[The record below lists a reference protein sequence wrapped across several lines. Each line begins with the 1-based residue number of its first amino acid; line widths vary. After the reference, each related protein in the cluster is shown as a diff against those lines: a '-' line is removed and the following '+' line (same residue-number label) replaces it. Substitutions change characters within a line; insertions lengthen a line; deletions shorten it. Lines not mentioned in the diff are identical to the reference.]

1 MTDIWNKMNNGY
13 YSDAYFNRTKEILE
27 KDNKHPNVLMQIFS
41 RGQGILCG
49 ITEAIYNIKK
59 CVDGLKIKSLDEGSK
74 IECNETVMTIEG
86 DYSTF
91 AHLETVYLGI
101 LARESSIAT
110 AVHNIILAAQDKTVI
125 FMSARFEHYLTQPM
139 DGYAAYVGG
148 CRNFSTEANCMAFPD
163 IKVMGTMSHALIAA
177 YQGNTVTAALAF
189 NKYIDPSVKR
199 IVLVDFENDCVKTS
213 LEVADALKDKLFA
226 VRLDTSAN
234 MIDKSLM
241 KYPDWNIERNINGV
255 CPKLVRNVR
264 TALDEAGYSNVKIV
278 ISGGFNA
285 EKVTK
290 FIRENIPFNAVGI
303 GSDILRHRID
313 FTADIIELNGKPC
326 AKVGRG
332 LKPNLKLKDR

>member
-1 MTDIWNKMNNGY
+1 MINIWEQINNGY

-49 ITEAIYNIKK
+49 INEVIYNIKR
-59 CVDGLKIKSLDEGSK
+59 CVDKLKIKSLDEGSK

-110 AVHNIILAAQDKTVI
+110 AVNNIISVAQDKTVI
-125 FMSARFEHYLTQPM
+125 FMPARFEHYITQTI
-139 DGYAAYVGG
+139 DGYAAYIGG

-163 IKVMGTMSHALIAA
+163 IKAMGTMPHSLIAS
-177 YQGNTVTAALAF
+177 YNGNTVAAALAF
-189 NKYIDPSVKR
+189 DKYIDPSVKR
-199 IVLVDFENDCVKTS
+199 VVLVDFENDCVKTS
-213 LEVADALKDKLFA
+213 LEVANALKDKLFA

-255 CPKLVRNVR
+255 CPKLVHKVR
-264 TALDEAGYSNVKIV
+264 TALDEAGYSNVKII
-278 ISGGFNA
+278 ISGGFNV
-285 EKVTK
+285 EKISR
-290 FIRENIPFNAVGI
+290 FIRENVPFNFVGI
-303 GSDILRHRID
+303 GSDVLRHRVD
-313 FTADIIELNGKPC
+313 FTSDIVQVEGKPC
-326 AKVGRG
+326 AKVGRK
-332 LKPNLKLKDR
+332 LNPNLKLKDR